1 MTRFLQSFAIAFWV
15 VFMVHC
21 GSETTSS
28 HIQREANQGDIM
40 DTSTWDFDDANAG
53 QQPFTAPNYSQTKDQ
68 YAIVVAT
75 FTGDQHAESATSTRA
90 QLSMQYPG
98 LGTMLVLRPRSRG
111 SVLTYGDYAG
121 YDDAQAKKDIAM
133 LRRIPTAQKT
143 PLFAQVM
150 LMKFKAS
157 RHNERLHPHDLWTVR
172 REFPTM
178 VPIFT
183 LEVAIWSDFDSGE
196 FPNARRR
203 AAAERY
209 ANELRLKGYE
219 AFFYHNDEAQ
229 MSSVTVGLFGHN
241 AVDAETGFYS
251 YEVDAM
257 LSRFP
262 VRLVNGEEVFVYFD
276 PSNPSLGSSVQP
288 PILAEVPVD

>member
-1 MTRFLQSFAIAFWV
+1 MNI
-15 VFMVHC
+15 
-21 GSETTSS
+21 
-28 HIQREANQGDIM
+28 
-40 DTSTWDFDDANAG
+40 STWDFDGMPANDYLLNA
-53 QQPFTAPNYSQTKDQ
+53 QSSTQTNDQ
-68 YAIVVAT
+68 FAIVVAT
-75 FTGDQHAESATSTRA
+75 FTGDYHADSATSTRA

-98 LGTMLVLRPRSRG
+98 IGTMLALRPRSRG
-111 SVLTYGDYAG
+111 SVLTYGDYTG
-121 YDDAQAKKDIAM
+121 YDDAKAKKDIAM
-133 LRRIPTAQKT
+133 LRQVPTAQGT

-157 RHNERLHPHDLWTVR
+157 RQNETLHPHDLWTIR

-183 LEVAIWSDFDSGE
+183 LEVAVWGDFDSGE

-203 AAAERY
+203 AAAEGY
-209 ANELRLKGYE
+209 ANELRMKGYE